1 MAVRPVAARAACL
14 GLSIGGFGLRLKSDS
29 AGIISILRG
38 RYGNFARRAARS
50 FSFGVREA
58 AGGES
63 PFRPAV
69 LLKDNRLELK
79 RGDFSAVLNLRSG
92 TGELS
97 AAPYEQCLDAFLR
110 SLLSSLLPRRGGF
123 MLHSAGIV
131 KRGKA
136 YLFLGKSGAGKSTLS
151 KLAAGA
157 GLEVV
162 SDEINLLRRE
172 GGRYRVYGSPFWGEM
187 RCEGRPGSW
196 PLGGIHLLGKARV
209 NSAAACGGSEALKLL
224 LRCQLNFEKGPGTAG
239 LLLGNAARLL
249 ASAKFGRLEFSKRDA
264 SFLDL
269 I

>member
-1 MAVRPVAARAACL
+1 VAVRPVAAPAASL
-14 GLSIGGFGLRLKSDS
+14 ALAMGGFGLRLKSDS
-29 AGIISILRG
+29 AGIISIFRG
-38 RYGNFARRAARS
+38 RYGRFARRAARGFS
-50 FSFGVREA
+50 FSVREA
-58 AGGES
+58 PGRES

-131 KRGKA
+131 KGGKA
-136 YLFLGKSGAGKSTLS
+136 FLFLGKSGAGKSTLA
-151 KLAAGA
+151 KLAAGS
-157 GLEVV
+157 GLEVI
-162 SDEINLLRRE
+162 SDEINLLSLE
-172 GGRYRVYGSPFWGEM
+172 GGRRVVYGSPFWGEM
-187 RCEGRPGSW
+187 RCEGRPGRW
-196 PLGGIHLLGKARV
+196 PLGGIYLLGKARI
-209 NSAAACGGSEALKLL
+209 NSAAACGGSEALRSL

-249 ASAKFGRLEFSKRDA
+249 ACTKFGRLKFSKRDA

>member
-1 MAVRPVAARAACL
+1 MAVRPVAAPAAL
-14 GLSIGGFGLRLKSDS
+14 ALAIGGFGLRFKSDS
-29 AGIISILRG
+29 AGIISVFRG
-38 RYGNFARRAARS
+38 RYGRFAARAPKGMR
-50 FSFGVREA
+50 FEVLEA
-58 AGGES
+58 PGKQS

-69 LLKDNRLELK
+69 LFKDNRLELK
-79 RGDFSAVLNLRSG
+79 RGDFSAALDLRSG

-110 SLLSSLLPRRGGF
+110 SLLSSLLPRQGGF

-131 KRGKA
+131 KGGRA
-136 YLFLGKSGAGKSTLS
+136 YLFLGRSGAGKSTLA

-157 GLEVV
+157 GLEVI
-162 SDEINLLRRE
+162 SDEINLLRPQ
-172 GGRYRVYGSPFWGEM
+172 GRGYRVYGSPFWGEM

-196 PLGGIHLLGKARV
+196 PLGGICLLGKARV
-209 NSAAACGGSEALKLL
+209 NSAAACGGSEALRSL

-249 ASAKFGRLEFSKRDA
+249 GGAKFGRLKFSKNDA